1 MPSLY
6 GSSIFMLHVSTNHY
20 GTISA
25 GIRQM
30 SRQQGSMSYGIS
42 CGAAADAEHQRIS
55 HGGPRREVVD
65 PRCFRHSA
73 FDAAENGLT
82 GPLLGVEEADNS
94 LYGTKHTGDP
104 QTCFEAPEM
113 FAIRLMTLLCLH
125 SKCCFRRA
133 IVSYSFIRQIG
144 HFAWPDGPIGR
155 SNPSNFISSDPP
167 RCFTSIFIMT
177 YLVLM

>member
-1 MPSLY
+1 MSL
-6 GSSIFMLHVSTNHY
+6 
-20 GTISA
+20 
-25 GIRQM
+25 QK
-30 SRQQGSMSYGIS
+30 GSMSYGIS
-42 CGAAADAEHQRIS
+42 CGAADDAEHQRIS
-55 HGGPRREVVD
+55 RGGPRQEVVD
-65 PRCFRHSA
+65 PKCFRHSA
-73 FDAAENGLT
+73 FGAAANGLT
-82 GPLLGVEEADNS
+82 GSLLGVEADNS
-94 LYGTKHTGDP
+94 LYGTKHEGDP
-104 QTCFEAPEM
+104 QTCLEAPEM